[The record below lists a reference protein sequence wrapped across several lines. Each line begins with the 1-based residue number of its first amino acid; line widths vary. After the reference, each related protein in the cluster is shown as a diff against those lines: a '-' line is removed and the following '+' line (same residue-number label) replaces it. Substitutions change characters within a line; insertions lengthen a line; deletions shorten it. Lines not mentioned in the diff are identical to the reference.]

1 MTDLESEWGL
11 SLRPLSVQQTHA
23 TQAVLTDSENGIAL
37 TDDGLLRAW
46 PAVAVDVGKH
56 HGYAFQWFSLSALL
70 VGLTLWF
77 QILRPRMRPG
87 ARGSAPSKPAA

>member
-1 MTDLESEWGL
+1 
-11 SLRPLSVQQTHA
+11 VQQTDDTRPA
-23 TQAVLTDSENGIAL
+23 PADGAVPAAL
-37 TDDGLLRAW
+37 PSDGLLRDW

-77 QILRPRMRPG
+77 QFLRPWWTTRRSDLPPD
-87 ARGSAPSKPAA
+87 RSAPPDASA